1 MAFTG
6 DGSFMMNPQIL
17 IDGVQHGLRGMIVLF
32 DNRRMGAITS
42 LQHSQYDVEY
52 KTDDSVIVDYVQ
64 MAEAVKGV
72 KGFYGGA
79 TAEELE
85 KALSQAYEY
94 DGLSLVHVPVYYGR
108 DELSGLGSFGDWNVG
123 NWCERVQK
131 LKHTIGF

>member
-1 MAFTG
+1 
-6 DGSFMMNPQIL
+6 
-17 IDGVQHGLRGMIVLF
+17 
-32 DNRRMGAITS
+32 
-42 LQHSQYDVEY
+42 
-52 KTDDSVIVDYVQ
+52 

-123 NWCERVQK
+123 NWCEGPETETHDWLLGPLRALHYLRKRSCVVVK
-131 LKHTIGF
+131 TDDLKKCTIKKEEIFYEL